1 MYCWFAVAVAAAAAA
16 AEELLYADV
25 EAAVEVWGLAQTSE
39 TNLVRAQENTF
50 YLSVNRGKWHN

>member
-1 MYCWFAVAVAAAAAA
+1 MYCWFAVAVAAAAA

-39 TNLVRAQENTF
+39 TNLVQAQENTF
-50 YLSVNRGKWHN
+50 YFSVNRGKWHN

>member
-1 MYCWFAVAVAAAAAA
+1 MYCWFAVAVAAAAAAA

-39 TNLVRAQENTF
+39 TNLVRAQENAF
-50 YLSVNRGKWHN
+50 YF